1 MPATEEDQRP
11 FWQRKRLSE
20 LSPTEWESLCDGCAK
35 CCLQKIVDEEDDE
48 QEVFYT
54 DLACDLLDLGTCR
67 CGDYANRQERVPTCV
82 WLKPEDLDE
91 FHWLPATCAYRRLA
105 EGRDLPDWHPLK
117 TGRAESV
124 RDAGFAV
131 TNRAQ
136 PVAGLNEAYWPEHI
150 ADWPLEESP

>member
-1 MPATEEDQRP
+1 MPPIDTENRP

-20 LSPTEWESLCDGCAK
+20 MNTAEWESLCDGCAK
-35 CCLQKIVDEEDDE
+35 CCLQKIVDEEDEE

-67 CGDYANRQERVPTCV
+67 CGDYAHRQARVPTCV

-105 EGRDLPDWHPLK
+105 EGRDLPDWHPLN
-117 TGRAESV
+117 TGRPDSTRA
-124 RDAGFAV
+124 AGFAV
-131 TNRAQ
+131 TGRARS
-136 PVAGLNEAYWPEHI
+136 VAGLDEAQWPEHI

>member
-1 MPATEEDQRP
+1 METDNRP
-11 FWQRKRLSE
+11 FWQRKRLSQMN
-20 LSPTEWESLCDGCAK
+20 PAEWESLCDGCAK
-35 CCLQKIVDEEDDE
+35 CCLQKIVDEADDE

-54 DLACDLLDLGTCR
+54 ELACDLLDLGSCR
-67 CGDYANRQERVPTCV
+67 CGDYAHRQARVPTCV

-117 TGRAESV
+117 TGRPESA
-124 RDAGFAV
+124 REAGFSV
-131 TNRAQ
+131 TGRTRH
-136 PVAGLNEAYWPEHI
+136 VAGLDEADWPEHI